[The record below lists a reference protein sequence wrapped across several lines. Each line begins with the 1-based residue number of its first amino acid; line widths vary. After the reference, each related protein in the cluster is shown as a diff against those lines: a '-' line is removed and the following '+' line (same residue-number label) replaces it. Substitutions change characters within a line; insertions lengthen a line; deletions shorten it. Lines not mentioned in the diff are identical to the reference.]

1 MRKKLDFM
9 QGAIMMWFMFTFA
22 ITGGMMLLLHLL
34 KAIAWDAI
42 EPRFWG
48 IFTIA
53 GFMSII
59 ILMTGK
65 LEVKRTDDEIE

>member
-1 MRKKLDFM
+1 MRKKLDFI

-22 ITGGMMLLLHLL
+22 ITGGITFLLHLL
-34 KAIAWDAI
+34 KAIAWDTI

-53 GFMSII
+53 GFISII
-59 ILMTGK
+59 ILTMGE